1 MNLKILGLAE
11 AVAYQPTNPTY
22 AIRISSKERAVLR
35 AALQDSDL
43 YTIVEYFF
51 DDDDSTSLGKVSADS
66 ITFDETI
73 AGSILSDF
81 EEKGL
86 DKETL
91 LVHCLGGKN
100 RSPAVG
106 IALNEI
112 YDLGHD
118 TEELKKQFPETNWY
132 VYEMLLKVAKKSS

>member
-1 MNLKILGLAE
+1 MDLKILGLIE
-11 AVAYQPTNPTY
+11 AVTYQPTNPTY
-22 AIRISSKERAVLR
+22 AIRISSKELVVLKT
-35 AALQDSDL
+35 ALQQSNL

-51 DDDDSTSLGKVSADS
+51 DDDDPTFWGKVSDDS
-66 ITFDETI
+66 ITIDEII
-73 AGSILSDF
+73 AGNILSDF

-86 DKETL
+86 DKDTL

-112 YDLGHD
+112 YNLGHN
-118 TEELKKQFPETNWY
+118 TEELKKQFPEANWY
-132 VYEMLLKVAKKSS
+132 VYEMLLKVAKK

>member
-1 MNLKILGLAE
+1 MDLKILGLAE
-11 AVAYQPTNPTY
+11 AVAYQPTNSTY
-22 AIRISSKERAVLR
+22 AIRIGSKKKGLK
-35 AALQDSDL
+35 AALQQSEL

-51 DDDDSTSLGKVSADS
+51 DDVDPTRWGKVSADS
-66 ITFDETI
+66 ITIDETI
-73 AGSILSDF
+73 AESILSDF
-81 EEKGL
+81 KEKGL

-91 LVHCLGGKN
+91 LVHCLRGEN